1 MTAHD
6 GWDALRGGFRAD
18 WTPTGADS
26 LTLQGDIY
34 QSKYGET
41 LTVPSLNAPYS
52 NTFPNNGNYSGGNI
66 LGRWNHSSEGSSMSL
81 QMYYDNTTIADN
93 SLFVDHQNIFDMD
106 SSMGSVLGIRSNSC
120 GDWVIARFAIGTT
133 RVSPFLYSRIS

>member
-1 MTAHD
+1 MTVGTRCAE
-6 GWDALRGGFRAD
+6 GFRAD
-18 WTPTGADS
+18 WTPAGSNS
-26 LTLQGDIY
+26 LTCKEDIY

-52 NTFPNNGNYSGGNI
+52 NTFPNNGKYSGGNI

-106 SSMGSVLGIRSNSC
+106 FQDGFHLGNSQQFVVGPGLTGQSVT
-120 GDWVIARFAIGTT
+120 GTT
-133 RVSPFLYSRIS
+133 RVSLFPCSQINSR